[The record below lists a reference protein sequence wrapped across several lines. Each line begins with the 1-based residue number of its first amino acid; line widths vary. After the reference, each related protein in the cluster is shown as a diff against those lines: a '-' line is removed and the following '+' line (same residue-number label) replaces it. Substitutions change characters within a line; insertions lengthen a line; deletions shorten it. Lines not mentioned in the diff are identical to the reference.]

1 MSMKHK
7 MQARL
12 FLVSHYWKTFRRFWK
27 NRDQLG
33 GNLFQ
38 EQEAEF
44 LPAALEIQEKP
55 VSPTL
60 RLTAKVLILL
70 VLILVGWAVF
80 GQMDIVVNAT
90 GEIIPH
96 DRTKTIAAV
105 ETASVKAIHVVEG
118 QTVKKGDLL
127 IELDT
132 SVSDAE
138 HDKAKV
144 NVAEAQLQIA
154 CSKALIAA
162 VDALRP
168 PKRLA
173 PIAGVTAPR
182 LQEAQAHLDSQ
193 YRDFITKLQRI
204 DGSIVRYTETLA
216 LLTKRA
222 ADYKE
227 LAQNHDVP
235 MHAYLEKEQDRADLE
250 GQLNDARN
258 QRAAL
263 IAEVKRTAYDTIAD
277 AEKTLGTARQDAA
290 KTAAFSRLLK
300 LTSPVDGTV
309 QQLSVFTVGSAVQ
322 AAQPLMKIVP
332 REDLIEVEA
341 MLENKD
347 VGFVEE
353 GQSASVKIDAY
364 DYTRYGVIPA
374 KVVHVS
380 RDAIKDEKRGLLYS
394 VIIRL
399 DQSTITVKGQKM
411 PLNAGMSV
419 RADIKTGTRRVIE
432 YFLSPLIQH
441 KRESLNER

>member
-7 MQARL
+7 MEARR
-12 FLVSHYWKTFRRFWK
+12 FLLGHYWNTFSRYWK

-33 GNLFQ
+33 GNLFK

-60 RLTAKVLILL
+60 RITAKVLVLL
-70 VLILVGWAVF
+70 IMVLIGWAVF

-90 GEIIPH
+90 GEVIPH

-105 ETASVKAIHVVEG
+105 ETASVKALHVVEG
-118 QTVKKGDLL
+118 QIVKKGDLL
-127 IELDT
+127 IELDA
-132 SVSDAE
+132 SASDAE
-138 HDKAKV
+138 HDKATS
-144 NVAEAQLQIA
+144 NATEASLQIA
-154 CSKALIAA
+154 RSKAMIAA
-162 VDALRP
+162 VESRRP
-168 PKRLA
+168 PQLA
-173 PIAGVTAPR
+173 PIAGVSRQKLLET
-182 LQEAQAHLDSQ
+182 QGHLESQ

-204 DGSIVRYTETLA
+204 EGNITRYSETLVLA
-216 LLTKRA
+216 TKRA

-227 LAQNHDVP
+227 LSQNHDVP
-235 MHAYLEKEQDRADLE
+235 MHTYLEKEQERADLE
-250 GQLNDARN
+250 GQLMDAKN
-258 QRAAL
+258 QKAAL
-263 IAEVKRTAYDTIAD
+263 IAEVKRSSYDGRAD
-277 AEKTLGTARQDAA
+277 ADRVLGAAQQDAVRN
-290 KTAAFSRLLK
+290 AAHSKLLR

-309 QQLSVFTVGSAVQ
+309 QQLQVFTVGGVVP

-332 REDLIEVEA
+332 KEDKVEVEA

-347 VGFVEE
+347 IGFVDE
-353 GQSASVKIDAY
+353 GQIASVKVAAY
-364 DYTRYGVIPA
+364 EYTKYGVIPA

-394 VIIRL
+394 VILVL
-399 DQSTITVKGQKM
+399 DKSSISVKGKDM
-411 PLNAGMSV
+411 PITAGMSV
-419 RADIKTGTRRVIE
+419 NVDIKTGSRRVIE